1 MRQGRA
7 ARRARRQRARR
18 PSAWILYAR
27 RPPPAVATRL
37 QVLVPISAAAVI
49 VGVAGILTIPSDSK
63 LESTEFP
70 RGTVLVDGSEIAVQV
85 ADTAP
90 RRARGLMFQEQLPQ
104 GEGMLYVHDKPGEHA
119 RWMLNMQFAVD
130 VVWFGADGRAV
141 HVERGVPPCKSAL
154 EQATCTAVNPGAEAL
169 YILEVPDGYASELG
183 IGIGSVLEVVEDAAF
198 PRGTVSVGGTVVEV
212 QIADTPELR
221 ARGLMFQE
229 ALPYDEGM
237 LFVHD
242 RPGPHSMWMP
252 NMRFALDIVWFDA
265 GGAVVHIERGVPPCG
280 PEGSSLGRCPSY
292 GPDGGAVYVL
302 EATAGFVDMHGIDGG
317 SVLEIISA

>member
-1 MRQGRA
+1 M
-7 ARRARRQRARR
+7 
-18 PSAWILYAR
+18 
-27 RPPPAVATRL
+27 ATRL
-37 QVLVPISAAAVI
+37 QVLVPISAAAAI
-49 VGVAGILTIPSDSK
+49 IGVAGILTIPSDSK

-70 RGTVLVDGSEIAVQV
+70 RGTVLVDGAAIEVQV

-90 RRARGLMFQEQLPQ
+90 RRARGLMFQDALPA
-104 GEGMLYVHDKPGEHA
+104 GEGMLYVHDEPGEHA
-119 RWMLNMQFAVD
+119 RWMLNMQFPVD

-169 YILEVPDGYASELG
+169 YILEVPAGYADERG
-183 IGIGSVLEVVEDAAF
+183 ISAGSTIEVVEDEAF
-198 PRGTVSVGGTVVEV
+198 PRGTVRVGGAVIEV
-212 QIADTPELR
+212 QVADTPELR
-221 ARGLMFQE
+221 ARGLMFQD

-265 GGAVVHIERGVPPCG
+265 DGRAVHVERGVPPCG
-280 PEGSSLGRCPSY
+280 PEGSSSGRCPSY
-292 GPDGGAVYVL
+292 GPAGGALYVL
-302 EATAGFVDMHGIDGG
+302 EATAGFADMHGIGVG
-317 SVLEIISA
+317 SRLVVISA